1 VKIARWVWSRGKEGD
16 YIKFLPIAIKL
27 TGALIQ
33 EGLTAFFVESFIEQT
48 GQRDKFCYKR

>member
-27 TGALIQ
+27 SGALIQ
-33 EGLTAFFVESFIEQT
+33 DGLMPFFVEVIEQT
-48 GQRDKFCYKR
+48 GRIV